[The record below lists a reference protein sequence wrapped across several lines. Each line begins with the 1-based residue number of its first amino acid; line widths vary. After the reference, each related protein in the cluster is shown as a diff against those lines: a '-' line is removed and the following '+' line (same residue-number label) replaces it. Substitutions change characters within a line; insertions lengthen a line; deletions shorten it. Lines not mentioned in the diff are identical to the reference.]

1 LVWESPMG
9 FDSTSRSPGAEPPA
23 NSGPVD
29 PGHGRRLYERFPID
43 TQLQICWE
51 EGKGAHRQIRARAI
65 DVSKLGVQVESE
77 RAIAAGT
84 VVNVFTA
91 GFSPIG
97 RASVRHCT
105 QHGMGY
111 RLGLYMPDRFV
122 DDL

>member
-1 LVWESPMG
+1 MG
-9 FDSTSRSPGAEPPA
+9 FDSRSRSRGAEQPA
-23 NSGPVD
+23 NSESSE
-29 PGHGRRLYERFPID
+29 PGHGRRLYERLPID

-51 EGKGAHRQIRARAI
+51 EGQGAHRQIRARAI
-65 DVSKLGVQVESE
+65 DVSKLGVRVESE
-77 RAIAAGT
+77 RAIATGT

-91 GFSPIG
+91 NFSPIG

-105 QHGMGY
+105 QNGMGY